1 VIRFQ
6 LSKVINF
13 SKSIICI
20 GALSLLTPTVFAQS
34 GSDLPRSTVEAISIN
49 GAQRTQIESFI
60 EAWTA
65 RAKGDNPA
73 DTRKALEA
81 LTKPLQERGVSVA
94 FRQAYATAISPLM
107 NSLDAD
113 DSIGSSLSSLRI
125 AGDLGTPTAAT
136 RIKSGLDSDDLGVLI
151 FATSRAG
158 QLFSTTKRHGP
169 AMTPND
175 AIGVINAIR
184 TRGIDSAAEPELIRA
199 SIRALSIAAS
209 LPSSDMGD
217 ARSLAIVAL
226 SDIVGPRL
234 RSLSISDD
242 PSFELSLSID
252 ASAAST
258 ASISD
263 ISSQTTPEAVKA
275 AVGLG
280 GDVISISLRRVLG
293 KTIEPTSE
301 RDLTIR
307 ATRAGETLLYFAL
320 QKHAELSNAANG
332 NIRQTNFADQ
342 LESGDDKAFRNA
354 ASLFLGPGSFV
365 VTEFDFAD
373 ERFLR

>member
-1 VIRFQ
+1 MIRFQ
-6 LSKVINF
+6 LSKVINI
-13 SKSIICI
+13 SKSILCI
-20 GALSLLTPTVFAQS
+20 IALSLLTPSVIAQS

-60 EAWTA
+60 EAWTV
-65 RAKGDNPA
+65 RAEGDNAA

-94 FRQAYATAISPLM
+94 FRQAYATAITPLM
-107 NSLDAD
+107 NSLESS
-113 DSIGSSLSSLRI
+113 DSIGAHLSSLRI

-136 RIKSGLDSDDLGVLI
+136 RIKAGLNSDDLGVLI

-175 AIGVINAIR
+175 AIGVIDALKA
-184 TRGIDSAAEPELIRA
+184 SATNSSAEPELLRA

-209 LPSSDMGD
+209 LPSNDMGD
-217 ARSLAIVAL
+217 ARSHAIVAL
-226 SDIVGPRL
+226 ADIVGPRL
-234 RSLSISDD
+234 RSLSVSDD
-242 PSFELSLSID
+242 PSFELGLSID

-258 ASISD
+258 VSISD

-280 GDVISISLRRVLG
+280 ADVISISLRRVLG

-301 RDLTIR
+301 RDLTVR
-307 ATRAGETLLYFAL
+307 ATRAGETLLYFSL
-320 QKHAELSNAANG
+320 QKHAELSNVVNG
-332 NIRQTNFADQ
+332 NIRQTSFADQ

-354 ASLFLGPGSFV
+354 ASLHLGPGSFV